1 MNSSMNYKKIVIA
14 ALIIVLLLAIVYV
27 SSYYKSITDDDQ
39 LTLKRNA
46 IFEYLKE
53 NNGTNS
59 SRGFHQDI
67 VKSD

>member
-1 MNSSMNYKKIVIA
+1 MSRNMKYKKIVIA
-14 ALIIVLLLAIVYV
+14 AVIIVLLLAIMYV

-46 IFEYLKE
+46 ILEYLGE

-59 SRGFHQDI
+59 SKGFNQDI
-67 VKSD
+67 LKSD

>member
-1 MNSSMNYKKIVIA
+1 MSRNMKYKKIVIA
-14 ALIIVLLLAIVYV
+14 AVIIVLLLAIMYV

-46 IFEYLKE
+46 ILEYLRE

-59 SRGFHQDI
+59 SKGFNQDI
-67 VKSD
+67 LKSD

>member
-1 MNSSMNYKKIVIA
+1 MKYKKIVIA
-14 ALIIVLLLAIVYV
+14 AVIIVLLLGIVYV
-27 SSYYKSITDDDQ
+27 SSYYKSITDDYQ

-46 IFEYLKE
+46 IFEYLRE

-59 SRGFHQDI
+59 SKGFNQDI

>member
-1 MNSSMNYKKIVIA
+1 MKYKKIVIA
-14 ALIIVLLLAIVYV
+14 AAIIVLLLAILYI
-27 SSYYKSITDDDQ
+27 SSYYKSITDNNQ

-46 IFEYLKE
+46 ILEYLNE

-59 SRGFHQDI
+59 SRGFNQDI

>member
-1 MNSSMNYKKIVIA
+1 MKYKKIVIA
-14 ALIIVLLLAIVYV
+14 VVIIVLLLAIMYV

-46 IFEYLKE
+46 IFEYLEE
-53 NNGTNS
+53 NSTTNS
-59 SRGFHQDI
+59 SNRFNQDI

>member
-1 MNSSMNYKKIVIA
+1 MKYKKIVIA
-14 ALIIVLLLAIVYV
+14 AVIIVLLLAIVYV

-59 SRGFHQDI
+59 PNGFNQVI
-67 VKSD
+67 VTSD

>member
-1 MNSSMNYKKIVIA
+1 MKYKKIVIA
-14 ALIIVLLLAIVYV
+14 AVIIVLLLAILYI
-27 SSYYKSITDDDQ
+27 SSYYKSITDNNQ

-46 IFEYLKE
+46 ILEYLKE

-59 SRGFHQDI
+59 SRGFNQDI

>member
-1 MNSSMNYKKIVIA
+1 MKYKKIVIA
-14 ALIIVLLLAIVYV
+14 AAIIVLLLAILYI
-27 SSYYKSITDDDQ
+27 SSYYKSITDNNQ

-46 IFEYLKE
+46 ILEYLKE

-59 SRGFHQDI
+59 SRGFNQDI